1 MDRARPFGKPRG
13 IGMQAAGQHARSSGM
28 PVTVTWM
35 VPAIAGAAS
44 VVAATRAAIPILRR
58 CCIRSPVAA
67 VT

>member
-1 MDRARPFGKPRG
+1 MDRARPSENPAGSAYG
-13 IGMQAAGQHARSSGM
+13 LQASTPRSSGM